1 MEVWRDIPGYENH
14 YQVSNLGKVKRK
26 EGFIRKGKKMVLS
39 IQREK
44 ILSQSDNGNGYKG
57 VSLCKN
63 NIQKRFH
70 VHQLVAMAFL
80 NHNPC
85 KFKLVIDHIN
95 HEKSDNRV
103 ENLRVVTNRENSI
116 NKDTKYKYTSK
127 YTGVYFFK
135 RNNKWG
141 AVIRNNGNQEYL
153 GRFKT
158 EIEAHNAYQKR
169 LNEIL

>member
-1 MEVWRDIPGYENH
+1 MEIWRDIPGYENH

-26 EGFIRKGKKMVLS
+26 EGFIRKGKNMVLS
-39 IQREK
+39 IQRDK

-57 VSLCKN
+57 VNLCKN
-63 NIQKRFH
+63 NIKKRFH

-103 ENLRVVTNRENSI
+103 ENLRVVTNRENSV
-116 NKDTKYKYTSK
+116 NKNPKYKYTSK
-127 YTGVYFFK
+127 YTGVFFLK
-135 RNNKWG
+135 KDMKWVAAIVNKG
-141 AVIRNNGNQEYL
+141 VREHL
-153 GRFKT
+153 GRYGT
-158 EIEAHNAYQKR
+158 EIEANNDYQNK
-169 LNEIL
+169 LKEII